1 MKILVLGGSGFIGSN
16 LCKSLLYQG
25 NTVYCLD
32 DFSTSSK
39 NNVINFTKN
48 ENFHL
53 INHDIRKEINISD
66 INQIYNL
73 ASPAAPD
80 HYRKDPLKTLETNI
94 YGTRNA
100 LELATKL
107 DIPIMHSSTVRV
119 FEYDHTGINSC
130 YTEGKR
136 VAETLCSEYRKKFST
151 KVKISR
157 LKSIYGPNMA
167 VGDSRVIPQFI
178 MKSLKNEDLII
189 FGDGNQIDS
198 FCYIDDFLDV
208 FIKFMN
214 TETTETVLNIGN
226 QTLTSIKE
234 LANTTLKV
242 IKTNSKIIFKENG
255 KNFESVNIDF
265 KKSSDILSWTPV
277 TILEEGLRK
286 TAEYYKKLI

>member
-1 MKILVLGGSGFIGSN
+1 
-16 LCKSLLYQG
+16 
-25 NTVYCLD
+25 
-32 DFSTSSK
+32 
-39 NNVINFTKN
+39 
-48 ENFHL
+48 
-53 INHDIRKEINISD
+53 
-66 INQIYNL
+66 L

-94 YGTRNA
+94 YGTKNA

-119 FEYDHTGINSC
+119 FEYDHTGTNSC

-136 VAETLCSEYRKKFST
+136 VAETLCSEYGKKFST

-157 LKSIYGPNMA
+157 LKSIYGPNMS

-178 MKSLKNEDLII
+178 MKALKNEDLII
-189 FGDGNQIDS
+189 FGDGNQKDS

-226 QTLTSIKE
+226 QTLTTIKE

-255 KNFESVNIDF
+255 KIFEFDDIDF

-277 TILEEGLRK
+277 TNLEKGLQK
-286 TAEYYKKLI
+286 TVEYYEKLI